1 MENILAMGSGYEM
14 TNEKLENLKG
24 GNKLERSMNLN
35 NDSFELSIPKE
46 KSNKLTIVFKSA
58 KSKIEKALLLQEV
71 ERDLEKI
78 KEFYNY
84 GSYIG

>member
-14 TNEKLENLKG
+14 TNEKLDSLKV
-24 GNKLERSMNLN
+24 GNKLERSINLN

-78 KEFYNY
+78 KEFYSY

>member
-1 MENILAMGSGYEM
+1 MENILVMGSGYEM
-14 TNEKLENLKG
+14 ANEKLESLKG

-35 NDSFELSIPKE
+35 NDTFELSIPKE

>member
-1 MENILAMGSGYEM
+1 MENILAMGNGYEM
-14 TNEKLENLKG
+14 ANEKFESFKG
-24 GNKLERSMNLN
+24 GNKLERSMNFN
-35 NDSFELSIPKE
+35 NDTFELSIPKE
-46 KSNKLTIVFKSA
+46 KSNKLTFIFKSA

>member
-1 MENILAMGSGYEM
+1 M
-14 TNEKLENLKG
+14 
-24 GNKLERSMNLN
+24 RF
-35 NDSFELSIPKE
+35 DP
-46 KSNKLTIVFKSA
+46 LTIIFKSA

-78 KEFYNY
+78 MEFYNY

>member
-1 MENILAMGSGYEM
+1 VENILTMGSGYEM
-14 TNEKLENLKG
+14 TNGHLENVRG
-24 GNKLERSMNLN
+24 GNKLERSIKLN

-46 KSNKLTIVFKSA
+46 KSNKLTFVFNSA

>member
-1 MENILAMGSGYEM
+1 MPSGYEM
-14 TNEKLENLKG
+14 TNEKFESFKG
-24 GNKLERSMNLN
+24 GNKMERSMNFN
-35 NDSFELSIPKE
+35 NDTFELSIPKE
-46 KSNKLTIVFKSA
+46 KSNKLTIIFKNT

-78 KEFYNY
+78 NEFYKY

>member
-14 TNEKLENLKG
+14 TNEKLENLRG